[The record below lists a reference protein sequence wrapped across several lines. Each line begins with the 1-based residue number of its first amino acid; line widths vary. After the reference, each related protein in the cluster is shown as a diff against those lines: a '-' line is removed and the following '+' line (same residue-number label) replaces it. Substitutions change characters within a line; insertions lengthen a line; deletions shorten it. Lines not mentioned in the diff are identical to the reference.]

1 MKSIKILDWTMKD
14 PLNCIGM
21 CAGICWGS
29 DTSVTKKNVKRALS
43 CIDAQHGRVEELPD
57 VYVVIDGY
65 SAKCIRELYTHIGGS
80 PTRLQASTRYIDY
93 TSTDMIDVVT
103 PHTVEKNQIAK
114 IIWDT
119 AIYNIT
125 KAMNDLKDLGIPNE
139 DLTGLLPINYCTE
152 MVWKVNLRTLINFFN
167 MRMCTRAYWEIR
179 ELCDDLKKELSNYS
193 EEWNTLCKLFTPK
206 CEQLGYCP
214 EKHSCGRKKKKNEVL
229 GL

>member
-57 VYVVIDGY
+57 VYAVIDGY

-103 PHTVEKNQIAK
+103 PHTVERNQKAK
-114 IIWDT
+114 TIWDA
-119 AIYNIT
+119 AISTIT

>member
-65 SAKCIRELYTHIGGS
+65 SAKCIRELYTHIGGA

-103 PHTVEKNQIAK
+103 PHTVERNQIAK

-125 KAMNDLKDLGIPNE
+125 KAMNDLKNLNIPNE
-139 DLTGLLPINYCTE
+139 DLTNLLPLAYCTE

-167 MRMCTRAYWEIR
+167 MRMCNRYLLIFFEVRKVWSILIFLTFTELRLKIR
-179 ELCDDLKKELSNYS
+179 ILCKCIKKEPNGSYIILLVELKRIELSTS
-193 EEWNTLCKLFTPK
+193 
-206 CEQLGYCP
+206 
-214 EKHSCGRKKKKNEVL
+214 
-229 GL
+229 

>member
-1 MKSIKILDWTMKD
+1 MYKLLSLFRFILNASKV
-14 PLNCIGM
+14 L
-21 CAGICWGS
+21 
-29 DTSVTKKNVKRALS
+29 L
-43 CIDAQHGRVEELPD
+43 EELPD

-93 TSTDMIDVVT
+93 TSADMIDVVV
-103 PHTVEKNQIAK
+103 PHSVEKNQIAK
-114 IIWDT
+114 IVWDT

-125 KAMNDLKDLGIPNE
+125 KAMNDLKNLNIPNE
-139 DLTGLLPINYCTE
+139 DLTNLLPLAYCTK

-167 MRMCTRAYWEIR
+167 MRLCSRAYWEIR

-193 EEWNTLCKLFTPK
+193 EEWKTLSKLFTPR

-214 EKHSCGRKKKKNEVL
+214 EKYSCGRKKKKNEC
-229 GL
+229 

>member
-21 CAGICWGS
+21 CAGICWGT

-43 CIDAQHGRVEELPD
+43 CIDDQHGRVEELPD

-93 TSTDMIDVVT
+93 TSADMIDVVV
-103 PHTVEKNQIAK
+103 PHSVEKNQIAK

-125 KAMNDLKDLGIPNE
+125 KAMNDLKNLNIPNE
-139 DLTGLLPINYCTE
+139 DLTNLLPLAYCTE

-167 MRMCTRAYWEIR
+167 MRLCSRAYWEIR

-193 EEWNTLCKLFTPK
+193 EEWKTLSKLFTPR

-214 EKHSCGRKKKKNEVL
+214 EKDSCGRKKKKNEC
-229 GL
+229 

>member
-21 CAGICWGS
+21 CAGICWGT

-65 SAKCIRELYTHIGGS
+65 SAKCIRELYTHIGGA

-93 TSTDMIDVVT
+93 TSADMIDVVV
-103 PHTVEKNQIAK
+103 PHSVEKNQIAK

-125 KAMNDLKDLGIPNE
+125 KAMNDLKNLNIPNE
-139 DLTGLLPINYCTE
+139 DLTNLLPLAYSTK

-167 MRMCTRAYWEIR
+167 MRLCSRAYWEIR

-193 EEWNTLCKLFTPK
+193 EEWKTLSKLFTPR

-214 EKHSCGRKKKKNEVL
+214 EKDSCGRKKKKNECC
-229 GL
+229 

>member
-43 CIDAQHGRVEELPD
+43 CIEDQHGRVEELPD

-65 SAKCIRELYTHIGGS
+65 SAKCIRELYTHIGGA

-103 PHTVEKNQIAK
+103 PHTVEKNQKAK
-114 IIWDT
+114 TIWDA
-119 AIYNIT
+119 AISTVT

-167 MRMCTRAYWEIR
+167 MRFCSRAYWEIR

-193 EEWNTLCKLFTPK
+193 EEWKTLSNLFTPR

-214 EKHSCGRKKKKNEVL
+214 EKYSCGRKKKKNEVL

>member
-21 CAGICWGS
+21 CAGICWGT

-43 CIDAQHGRVEELPD
+43 CIDDQHGRVEELPD

-93 TSTDMIDVVT
+93 TSADMIDVVV
-103 PHTVEKNQIAK
+103 PHSVEKNQIAK

-125 KAMNDLKDLGIPNE
+125 KAMNDLKNLNIPNE
-139 DLTGLLPINYCTE
+139 DLTNLLPLAYCTK
-152 MVWKVNLRTLINFFN
+152 MVWKVNLRTLINLFN
-167 MRMCTRAYWEIR
+167 MRLCSRAYWEIR

-193 EEWNTLCKLFTPK
+193 EEWKTLSKLFTPR

-214 EKHSCGRKKKKNEVL
+214 EKDSCGRKKKKNEC
-229 GL
+229 